1 MIDKILRKGIRTTV
15 YYVLYYLIAIRLP
28 YGDRWGIIGILS
40 HKTRRFLCRRLF
52 RKTGK
57 IFGVGKGVD
66 FDFNGH
72 LITMGEC
79 ANLGNHAWIR
89 GNGNLILGDHIM
101 MGEYVIFYTQDH
113 KIFGDGFDGIVV
125 GDILIGNNVWIGGRV
140 TILKGVTIGNNSVIG
155 AGSVVTK
162 DVPENAIV
170 TGNPAKVIRMRSI
183 PTNPTSSVSYQNAT
197 SSNQ

>member
-1 MIDKILRKGIRTTV
+1 MIDKILRRGIRTTV

-28 YGDRWGIIGILS
+28 YGDRWGIIGTLS
-40 HKTRRFLCRRLF
+40 HRIRRFLCRRLF
-52 RKTGK
+52 KKTGT

-89 GNGNLILGDHIM
+89 GNGQLILGDHIM
-101 MGEYVIFYTQDH
+101 MGEYVIIYTQDH
-113 KIFGDGFDGIVV
+113 KISGDGFDGTVV
-125 GDILIGNNVWIGGRV
+125 GDVAIGNNVWVGGRV
-140 TILKGVTIGNNSVIG
+140 TILKGVTIGGNSVIG

-162 DVPENAIV
+162 NVPENAIV
-170 TGNPAKVIRMRSI
+170 AGNPARVIRMRSV
-183 PTNPTSSVSYQNAT
+183 TVQKTASGQT
-197 SSNQ
+197 